1 MLTKEKSTN
10 KKSKGQETQQEKTV
24 KYFLVGL
31 FSLIV
36 LFLLYMVISLWVTPQ
51 GVEFTIN

>member
-36 LFLLYMVISLWVTPQ
+36 LFLLYMVISLWVTP
-51 GVEFTIN
+51 